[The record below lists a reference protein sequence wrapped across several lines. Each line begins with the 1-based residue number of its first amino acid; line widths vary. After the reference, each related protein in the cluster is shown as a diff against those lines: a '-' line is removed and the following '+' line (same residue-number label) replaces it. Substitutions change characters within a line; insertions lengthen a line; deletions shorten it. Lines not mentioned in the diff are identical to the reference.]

1 VVYERRRFNY
11 SRVVGQ
17 NSLVTGRRVY
27 LRHPAESDEGE
38 FLQAVRLGAKLH
50 RPWVHPPSTPEAFQ
64 HFLERNRL
72 DDFKA
77 LLVRTVDGDQLVGV
91 FNLSQI
97 FRRGFQSAYLG
108 YWVSA
113 RFVRQGY
120 MTEGLELVLD
130 FAFKTHKLHRLEANI
145 QPGNLASKALVRR
158 CGFHREGF
166 SPRYLKIL
174 GRWRDHE
181 RWALC
186 REDRAECKKV
196 RRAKRYV

>member
-1 VVYERRRFNY
+1 MKR
-11 SRVVGQ
+11 GL
-17 NSLVTGRRVY
+17 SLAAGRRVY
-27 LRHPAESDEGE
+27 LRYPAESDEGE
-38 FLQAVRLGAKLH
+38 FLEAVRLSRKLH
-50 RPWVHPPSTPEAFQ
+50 RPWTDPPSTPEAFQ
-64 HFLERNRL
+64 RFLAQNRL
-72 DDFKA
+72 DDSKA
-77 LLVRTVDGDQLVGV
+77 LLVRTLDGDQLVGV

-97 FRRGFQSAYLG
+97 FRRGFQNAYLG

-130 FAFKTHKLHRLEANI
+130 FAFKTQKLHRLEANI

-158 CGFHREGF
+158 CGFHQEGF

-186 REDRAECKKV
+186 REDWAECKRG
-196 RRAKRYV
+196 RRAKR

>member
-1 VVYERRRFNY
+1 MYERRRFNIPG
-11 SRVVGQ
+11 VVGQ
-17 NSLVTGRRVY
+17 NSVATGRRVY
-27 LRHPAESDEGE
+27 LRHPAETDEGE
-38 FLQAVRLGAKLH
+38 LLEAVRLSGKLH
-50 RPWVHPPSTPEAFQ
+50 RPWADPPSTPEAFKQ
-64 HFLERNRL
+64 FLERNRR

-97 FRRGFQSAYLG
+97 FRRGFQNAYVD

-113 RFVRQGY
+113 RFARQGY
-120 MTEGLELVLD
+120 MTEGLKLVLD
-130 FAFKTHKLHRLEANI
+130 FAFKTQKLHRLEANM
-145 QPGNLASKALVRR
+145 QPGNLASRALVRR
-158 CGFHREGF
+158 CGFRREGF

-186 REDRAECKKV
+186 REDWAECK
-196 RRAKRYV
+196 RAPKANE